1 MDRQYFVYIL
11 ANARRTVLYTGVTN
25 DLARRMWEHRNHRGS
40 RFATKYH
47 CCRLVFYEIF
57 RDSYN
62 AISREKQLK
71 AGSRRLKMEL
81 IEARNPK
88 WRDLYVDLCG
98 QEPDRH
104 GGFAPSR

>member
-1 MDRQYFVYIL
+1 MDPQYFVYIL

-25 DLARRMWEHRNHRGS
+25 DLVRRTWEHRNQRGS
-40 RFATKYH
+40 RFAAKYH
-47 CCRLVFYEIF
+47 CSRLVFYEIF

-71 AGSRRLKMEL
+71 AGPRRLKMEL

-98 QEPDRH
+98 QEPDCH
-104 GGFAPSR
+104 GRFAPSQ